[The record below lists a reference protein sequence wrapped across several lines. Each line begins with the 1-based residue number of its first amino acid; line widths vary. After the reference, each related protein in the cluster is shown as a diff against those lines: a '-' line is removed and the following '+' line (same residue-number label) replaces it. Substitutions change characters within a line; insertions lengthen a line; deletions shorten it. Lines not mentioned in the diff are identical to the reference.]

1 MVSRARLRAALA
13 AAGAAV
19 LVIAVPPL
27 GAAERSLTLA
37 STTSTENSGLF
48 AHILPKFE
56 AATGIRVR
64 VVAVGTGQAIRLA
77 RSGDADVL
85 LVHHTPSEERLVAEG
100 HGLARH
106 DLMYND
112 FVLVGPSDD
121 PAGVR
126 GTAQAAAALRT
137 IARARSVFVSRG
149 DDSGTHKAELA
160 LWYGSGVDLAASSGS
175 WYRELGAGMG
185 ATLNVAAAMNAY
197 VLSDRGTWTT
207 FANKGDLT
215 ILVEGDPALRNQ
227 YGVVRL
233 DPARHGHVKAAAGRA
248 LVEWLLSPPG
258 QSAIASF
265 TVDGRQLFFPNA
277 SGPES

>member
-1 MVSRARLRAALA
+1 MSPARRALA
-13 AAGAAV
+13 AAVAAV
-19 LVIAVPPL
+19 LALAGSPL
-27 GAAERSLTLA
+27 DAAERSLILA

-48 AHILPKFE
+48 AHILPMFE

-77 RSGDADVL
+77 QSGDADVV

-100 HGLARH
+100 HALARY
-106 DLMYND
+106 DLMVND
-112 FVLVGPSDD
+112 FVLVGPGAD

-126 GTAQAAAALRT
+126 GTARAAAALRK

-149 DDSGTHKAELA
+149 DDSGTHKAELG
-160 LWYGSGVDLAASSGS
+160 LWDGSGVDLAAASGG

-185 ATLNVAAAMNAY
+185 ATLNAAAAMNAY
-197 VLSDRGTWTT
+197 ALSDRGTWMT
-207 FANKGDLT
+207 FANKGDLV

-227 YGVVRL
+227 YGVLRL
-233 DPARHGHVKAAAGRA
+233 DPARHPRVKAAEGRA
-248 LVEWLLSPPG
+248 LVEWLLSPAG

-265 TVDGRQLFFPNA
+265 TVDGQQLFFPNA
-277 SGPES
+277 SGPGS

>member
-1 MVSRARLRAALA
+1 MVNRARRREPLA
-13 AAGAAV
+13 AAFAAV
-19 LVIAVPPL
+19 LALAGAPL
-27 GAAERSLTLA
+27 DAAERSLVLA

-77 RSGDADVL
+77 RSGDADVV
-85 LVHHTPSEERLVAEG
+85 LVHHTPSEEQLVAEG

-112 FVLVGPSDD
+112 FVLVGPSED

-126 GTAQAAAALRT
+126 GAARAAAALRK

-160 LWYGSGVDLAASSGS
+160 LWRGSGVDLAAASGG

-185 ATLNVAAAMNAY
+185 ATLNTAAAMNAY
-197 VLSDRGTWTT
+197 VLSDRGTWMT

-227 YGVVRL
+227 YGLLRL
-233 DPARHGHVKAAAGRA
+233 DTARHPHVKAAEGRA

-265 TVDGRQLFFPNA
+265 TVDGHQLFFPNA
-277 SGPES
+277 SGPDG

>member
-1 MVSRARLRAALA
+1 MRRAHTLGSLA
-13 AAGAAV
+13 AAFAAV
-19 LVIAVPPL
+19 LAISVAPL

-37 STTSTENSGLF
+37 STTSTANSGLLDF
-48 AHILPKFE
+48 VLAKFE

-85 LVHHTPSEERLVAEG
+85 LVHHTPSEEQLVAEG

-106 DLMYND
+106 DLMVND
-112 FVLVGPSDD
+112 FVLAGPGDD

-126 GTAQAAAALRT
+126 GMATAAAALRK
-137 IARARSVFVSRG
+137 IARAGSTFVSRG

-160 LWYGSGVDLAASSGS
+160 LWRGSGVDLAAAGGG

-185 ATLNVAAAMNAY
+185 ATLNAAAAMNAY

-207 FANKGDLT
+207 FANKGDLA
-215 ILVEGDPALRNQ
+215 ILVQGDPALRNQ
-227 YGVVRL
+227 YGLLRL
-233 DPARHGHVKAAAGRA
+233 DPARHPHVKAAEGRA
-248 LVEWLLSPPG
+248 LVEWLLSPAG
-258 QSAIASF
+258 QTAIASF
-265 TVDGRQLFFPNA
+265 RVEGEQLFFPNA
-277 SGPES
+277 SGRDG